1 MMNSKL
7 RNSHRRNHGFIA
19 ADFAGGV
26 LSRLVFANRSRA
38 KSRDLIRQRSTVPNI
53 EERQQQLAM
62 FLESYEDLVET
73 LCAAAQFGIE
83 PKYEARYLVQRVET
97 ERLYSAVRP
106 FLTPFL
112 DFCPEDAD
120 AGLKLCGR
128 PLDAFEAL
136 TVSGDLQE
144 LLSMD
149 DGNMISR
156 LTRTQ
161 NAIARYDQHL
171 RLLAENQA

>member
-1 MMNSKL
+1 MKSQI
-7 RNSHRRNHGFIA
+7 RRNGRRSQGFVA
-19 ADFAGGV
+19 ADFAGQV
-26 LSRLVFANRSRA
+26 LSRFVFVSRSRA
-38 KSRDLIRQRSTVPNI
+38 KSRDLIRQRSTVPTV

-62 FLESYEDLVET
+62 FCESYEDLLET
-73 LCAAAQFGIE
+73 LCGAAQFGIE
-83 PKYEARYLVQRVET
+83 PKHEQRYLTQRVEV
-97 ERLYSAVRP
+97 ERLYATVRP
-106 FLTPFL
+106 FLTAFL

-136 TVSGDLQE
+136 TASSDLTE